1 MFIENLTNEVL
12 TYRAHGN
19 VIELKPG
26 LNTVEDALVNI
37 HEIARHFGQFINIY
51 ATNVTMLTKPQEV
64 KDEETIIEGNNLDT
78 ANTDNTDG
86 ESSEEQEPNEPANEP
101 AGEEQGMVCSAD
113 GCAFNQTSGEGKTE
127 TSENASTKEE
137 EKGDEEEKEG
147 EEQDG
152 QKEES
157 REDEKPALEDLK
169 RDQLVA
175 LAEQLNL
182 EFKGNISNVNLI
194 KLIKEAQK

>member
-19 VIELKPG
+19 VIKLKPG

-51 ATNVTMLTKPQEV
+51 ATNATMLVKPQEV

-101 AGEEQGMVCSAD
+101 AGEEQGMACSAD
-113 GCAFNQTSGEGKTE
+113 GCAFNQTSGEGETE

-137 EKGDEEEKEG
+137 EKED

-152 QKEES
+152 KRKEPQ
-157 REDEKPALEDLK
+157 EDKKPALEDLK

-175 LAEQLNL
+175 LAKELNL

>member
-1 MFIENLTNEVL
+1 MFIENLTNEIL

-19 VIELKPG
+19 VIKLKPG
-26 LNTVEDALVNI
+26 LNTVEDALVSI

-51 ATNVTMLTKPQEV
+51 ATNATMLAKPQEV

-78 ANTDNTDG
+78 ANTDNADG
-86 ESSEEQEPNEPANEP
+86 ESSEEQNPDEPADES
-101 AGEEQGMVCSAD
+101 AGEESSVVCGAD

-137 EKGDEEEKEG
+137 EKEG

-152 QKEES
+152 PKEES
-157 REDEKPALEDLK
+157 REDEEPALEDLK

-175 LAEQLNL
+175 LAKQLNL

>member
-1 MFIENLTNEVL
+1 MFIENLTHEVL

-19 VIELKPG
+19 VIKLKPG

-37 HEIARHFGQFINIY
+37 HEITRHFGHFINIY
-51 ATNVTMLTKPQEV
+51 ATNATMLAKPQEV

-137 EKGDEEEKEG
+137 EKEG
-147 EEQDG
+147 EEQG
-152 QKEES
+152 EKEEEPK
-157 REDEKPALEDLK
+157 EDEEPALEDLK

-175 LAEQLNL
+175 LAKELNL

>member
-1 MFIENLTNEVL
+1 
-12 TYRAHGN
+12 
-19 VIELKPG
+19 
-26 LNTVEDALVNI
+26 
-37 HEIARHFGQFINIY
+37 
-51 ATNVTMLTKPQEV
+51 MLAKPQEV

-86 ESSEEQEPNEPANEP
+86 ESSEEQEPNEPADEP

-113 GCAFNQTSGEGKTE
+113 GCAFNQTSGEGETE
-127 TSENASTKEE
+127 TSENVSTKEE
-137 EKGDEEEKEG
+137 EKEDEEEKEG

-157 REDEKPALEDLK
+157 REDEEPALEDLK
-169 RDQLVA
+169 RDQLVD
-175 LAEQLNL
+175 LAKQLNL

>member
-19 VIELKPG
+19 VIKLKPG
-26 LNTVEDALVNI
+26 LNTVEDALVNT

-51 ATNVTMLTKPQEV
+51 ATNATMLAKPQEV

-78 ANTDNTDG
+78 TNTDDTDG
-86 ESSEEQEPNEPANEP
+86 ESSEEQEPNEPADEP
-101 AGEEQGMVCSAD
+101 AGEEQCMVCSAD
-113 GCAFNQTSGEGKTE
+113 GCAFNQTSGEGETE

-137 EKGDEEEKEG
+137 EKEG
-147 EEQDG
+147 EEQG
-152 QKEES
+152 KKEEEPK
-157 REDEKPALEDLK
+157 EDEEPALEDLK
-169 RDQLVA
+169 RDQLIA
-175 LAEQLNL
+175 LANKLNL

>member
-1 MFIENLTNEVL
+1 MFIENLTKEVL

-19 VIELKPG
+19 VIKLKPG

-37 HEIARHFGQFINIY
+37 HEITRHFGQFIKIY
-51 ATNVTMLTKPQEV
+51 ATNARMLAKPQEV

-137 EKGDEEEKEG
+137 EKEG
-147 EEQDG
+147 EEQG
-152 QKEES
+152 EKEEEPK
-157 REDEKPALEDLK
+157 EDEEPALEDLK

-175 LAEQLNL
+175 LAKELNL

>member
-19 VIELKPG
+19 VIKLKPG

-51 ATNVTMLTKPQEV
+51 TTNVTMLAKPQEV

-86 ESSEEQEPNEPANEP
+86 ESSEEQEPNESANEP

-113 GCAFNQTSGEGKTE
+113 GCTFNQTSGEGKTE

-137 EKGDEEEKEG
+137 EKED

-157 REDEKPALEDLK
+157 KEDEEPALEDLK
-169 RDQLVA
+169 RDQLID
-175 LAEQLNL
+175 LAKQLNL

-194 KLIKEAQK
+194 KLIKDAQK

>member
-19 VIELKPG
+19 IIKLKPG

-51 ATNVTMLTKPQEV
+51 ATNATMLAKPQEV

-78 ANTDNTDG
+78 ANTDSTDG
-86 ESSEEQEPNEPANEP
+86 ESSEEQESNEPADEP
-101 AGEEQGMVCSAD
+101 AGEEQGVVCGAD
-113 GCAFNQTSGEGKTE
+113 GCEVNQTSGEGETE
-127 TSENASTKEE
+127 TSENAPTKEE
-137 EKGDEEEKEG
+137 EKED

-152 QKEES
+152 KRKEPQ
-157 REDEKPALEDLK
+157 EDEKPALEDLK

-175 LAEQLNL
+175 LAKELNL

>member
-12 TYRAHGN
+12 TYRAHGK
-19 VIELKPG
+19 VIKLKPG

-37 HEIARHFGQFINIY
+37 HEITSHFGTFINIY
-51 ATNVTMLTKPQEV
+51 TTNATMLAKPQEV
-64 KDEETIIEGNNLDT
+64 KDEEIIIEGNNLDT
-78 ANTDNTDG
+78 TNTDNTDG

-101 AGEEQGMVCSAD
+101 AGEEQGMACSAD
-113 GCAFNQTSGEGKTE
+113 GCAFNQTSGEGETE

-137 EKGDEEEKEG
+137 EKED

-152 QKEES
+152 KRKEPQ
-157 REDEKPALEDLK
+157 EDEKPALEDLK

-175 LAEQLNL
+175 LAKELNL